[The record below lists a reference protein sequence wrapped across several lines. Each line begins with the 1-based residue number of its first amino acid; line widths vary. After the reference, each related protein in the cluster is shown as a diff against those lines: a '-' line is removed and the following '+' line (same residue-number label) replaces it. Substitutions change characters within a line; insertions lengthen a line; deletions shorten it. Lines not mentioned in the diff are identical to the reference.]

1 MYLIL
6 KYGESAYT
14 VTIQCSKAGACPG
27 EVQAAAHET
36 EARCTHTRLAEP
48 LLWLGVGHV
57 VTVGAKFNL
66 VKLKTNRKHT
76 HKPLYQFTWIKS
88 MR

>member
-6 KYGESAYT
+6 KYVESAYT
-14 VTIQCSKAGACPG
+14 VTIQCPG
-27 EVQAAAHET
+27 GVQEAEHET
-36 EARCTHTRLAEP
+36 EAKCTHTGLAEP

-76 HKPLYQFTWIKS
+76 NHCTSLHG
-88 MR
+88 